1 LAGSIKA
8 DKQSSGPGTTH
19 RSEVEG
25 LLEGFGAAVLGIGA
39 GIGGTGGAVSG
50 VGALKEGVCR
60 TLLGL
65 GQGLQRSEPCGKGW
79 DALGLAA
86 PLKGGAGI
94 GEGQAEGQGLSR
106 QGILDSFS
114 QQARMEAQARKPGHH
129 QGGGSIGRHGLG
141 WGRRGVVGQ
150 LALQVGHAL
159 ELRRGH
165 LLGGGPLG
173 LRLRLGLL

>member
-1 LAGSIKA
+1 
-8 DKQSSGPGTTH
+8 
-19 RSEVEG
+19 VEG

-39 GIGGTGGAVSG
+39 GIGGTGGAVGG
-50 VGALKEGVCR
+50 VGALKEGACR

-65 GQGLQRSEPCGKGW
+65 GQGLQRSEPCSKGW

-94 GEGQAEGQGLSR
+94 GEGQAKGQVVERDL
-106 QGILDSFS
+106 
-114 QQARMEAQARKPGHH
+114 ARMQAQVMQTGQH
-129 QGGGSIGRHGLG
+129 QTDGSIKGNGLG
-141 WGRRGVVGQ
+141 WGRRGVLGQ
-150 LALQVGHAL
+150 LAFQVGHAL

-165 LLGGGPLG
+165 LLGGGPLA